1 MRIIIYGGMEIVM
14 GIFNRDY
21 NKPGK
26 GIDKN
31 APKKKGLNL
40 FYDTYFRK
48 FWDIIKL
55 NLLFLVTSLP
65 ALAIVMLLAGGIAN
79 DLVGQYA
86 PLAAK
91 SMGLA
96 SVDTSNI
103 ELSKMI
109 MAADIGIRLFFG
121 LAFIVLVGAGPT
133 TAGLAY
139 ILKCFVN
146 EVPVFLVSD
155 YFAAIKANFK
165 QSLAVWIIDLAVYT
179 FAYYAIKLY
188 GNMPAPMIYLKY
200 VLYALIFFF
209 TILHFFIYHLMVSY
223 KMPFMQLYR
232 NSALFA
238 IPSFP
243 FCLLVFAVC
252 GFILFI
258 FPGIA
263 MTAVSETIMA
273 IFGIATI
280 LIWIFLLY
288 GTCGLIIEFNAC
300 RQVMKYIKEDHG
312 VEEKENIHSR

>member
-1 MRIIIYGGMEIVM
+1 M
-14 GIFNRDY
+14 GLFNTNY

-26 GIDKN
+26 GIDKD

-55 NLLFLVTSLP
+55 NLLYLVTTLP
-65 ALAIVMLLAGGIAN
+65 CLAVVMLLAGGIAN
-79 DLVGQYA
+79 DITAKYA
-86 PLAAK
+86 PLAAQAL
-91 SMGLA
+91 GLA
-96 SVDTSNI
+96 SVDITNQ
-103 ELSKMI
+103 ELAKII
-109 MAADIGIRLFFG
+109 MFSDMGIRLITG
-121 LAFIVLVGAGPT
+121 LAFIVFVGAGPM
-133 TAGLAY
+133 TAGFVH

-146 EVPVFLVSD
+146 EVPVFLFSD
-155 YFAAIKANFK
+155 YFAAVKANWK
-165 QSLAVWIIDLAVYT
+165 QALAVWAADLVIYT
-179 FAYYAIKLY
+179 FAYYSVRFY
-188 GNMPAPMIYLKY
+188 GSMGAPMMYMKY

-223 KMPFMQLYR
+223 KMPFIQLYR
-232 NSALFA
+232 NAALFT

-243 FCLLVFAVC
+243 FCLLAFAIC
-252 GFILFI
+252 AFIMFI

-263 MTAVSETIMA
+263 LTAVSEIIMN
-273 IFGIATI
+273 IFGVATI

-300 RQVMKYIKEDHG
+300 RQVMKYIKEDPG